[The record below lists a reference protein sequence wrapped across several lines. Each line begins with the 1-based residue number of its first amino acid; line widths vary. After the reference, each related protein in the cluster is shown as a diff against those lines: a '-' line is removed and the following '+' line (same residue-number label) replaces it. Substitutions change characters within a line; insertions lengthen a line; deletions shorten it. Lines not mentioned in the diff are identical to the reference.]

1 MPGLKGV
8 FGDSIWQLCH
18 GKEPLK
24 LRQGSAVPGEPAGT
38 GAGELRMPWQDTAT
52 CPGGHCRAEPGPSR
66 AAQQSQA
73 LAGAQTSCHG
83 QGRALCPG
91 PAALSPSPA
100 QARLG
105 SPCPP
110 RLKVAAKV
118 AALQSQRKQ
127 GKEKAARQGG
137 ILGFSLEKPP
147 QEQSDADKAD
157 KGGDATQLPRPCV

>member
-1 MPGLKGV
+1 MVPGLKGV

-91 PAALSPSPA
+91 PAALSPSPGRVGLPVPTPTESCCQSCSA
-100 QARLG
+100 AVTEEAGKGESSQAGRHPWIFLG
-105 SPCPP
+105 KTPP
-110 RLKVAAKV
+110 RAE
-118 AALQSQRKQ
+118 R
-127 GKEKAARQGG
+127 R
-137 ILGFSLEKPP
+137 
-147 QEQSDADKAD
+147 
-157 KGGDATQLPRPCV
+157 